1 MPFKF
6 IHITD
11 THLANPGLKL
21 YGLDPRARLDAAIAD
36 INKHQSD
43 AAFAVVTGDLTH
55 WGEAEILR
63 QFRRGDGS
71 AENSLHRHGRQS
83 RPRVACLD
91 GLKAAPRD
99 PNGFVQGTRT
109 TEHGLFVFLDTLDE
123 TSHAGEMCAKRLD
136 WLAKTLAAAPADMPF
151 VVFMHHP
158 PFPVGVHAM
167 DEIALQQSAEFA
179 EVIAPYRSR
188 IRHLFF
194 GHVHRPIFGSYGK
207 IPFSTLRGTNHQ
219 VWFELDAAA
228 AEHLASHE
236 PPAYGVVLID
246 GENLV
251 VHSHD
256 FLDTSL
262 RFPFEPHRREWTA
275 ATMRST
281 SRRGDMSLAEPAA
294 LPVAASAPPRLHVL
308 KRFTTRFKASLPAYL
323 LLLPSLVF
331 LALFTYGAMGRVLI
345 DALYQRATPKAPLR
359 FVGLDN
365 IAAVLADSAFTGA
378 VVNNL
383 IYAVGTAIPSMAWR
397 CCSRWRWRA
406 PTP

>member
-11 THLANPGLKL
+11 THLAGPGLKL

-36 INKHQSD
+36 INQHHSD

-55 WGEAEILR
+55 WGEPKAYADFAAAMAALKFPYIAMVGNHDR
-63 QFRRGDGS
+63 
-71 AENSLHRHGRQS
+71 
-83 RPRVACLD
+83 RVACLD

-109 TEHGLFVFLDTLDE
+109 TEHGMFVFLDTLDE
-123 TSHAGEMCAKRLD
+123 TSHAGEMCTRRFD
-136 WLAKTLAAAPADMPF
+136 WLAATLASAQDDTQF

-167 DEIALQQSAEFA
+167 DDIALKQRDEFA
-179 EVIAPYRSR
+179 EVIAPYRAR

-219 VWFELDAAA
+219 VWFELDDSAP
-228 AEHLASHE
+228 HLASHE

-246 GENLV
+246 HENLV

-262 RFPFEPHRREWTA
+262 RFPFA
-275 ATMRST
+275 A
-281 SRRGDMSLAEPAA
+281 PAGMDDRDYA
-294 LPVAASAPPRLHVL
+294 LN
-308 KRFTTRFKASLPAYL
+308 FPA
-323 LLLPSLVF
+323 
-331 LALFTYGAMGRVLI
+331 R
-345 DALYQRATPKAPLR
+345 
-359 FVGLDN
+359 
-365 IAAVLADSAFTGA
+365 
-378 VVNNL
+378 
-383 IYAVGTAIPSMAWR
+383 
-397 CCSRWRWRA
+397 
-406 PTP
+406 

>member
-6 IHITD
+6 IHLTD
-11 THLANPGLKL
+11 THIAGPGLKL
-21 YGLDPRARLDAAIAD
+21 YGLDPRARLDAAVAD

-55 WGEAEILR
+55 WGEPEAYADFATAMAALKMPYIAMVGNHDR
-63 QFRRGDGS
+63 
-71 AENSLHRHGRQS
+71 
-83 RPRVACLD
+83 RVACLD

-109 TEHGLFVFLDTLDE
+109 TEHCLFVFLDTLDE
-123 TSHAGEMCAKRLD
+123 TSHAGEMCAKRLG
-136 WLAKTLAAAPADMPF
+136 WLANTLAAAPADMPF

-167 DEIALQQSAEFA
+167 DEIALKQSAEFA
-179 EVIAPYRSR
+179 EVIAPYRAR

-219 VWFELDAAA
+219 VWFELDPNAP
-228 AEHLASHE
+228 HLASHE

-246 GENLV
+246 QENLV

-262 RFPFEPHRREWTA
+262 RFPFA
-275 ATMRST
+275 A
-281 SRRGDMSLAEPAA
+281 PAGMDDRDYA
-294 LPVAASAPPRLHVL
+294 LNFAAR
-308 KRFTTRFKASLPAYL
+308 
-323 LLLPSLVF
+323 
-331 LALFTYGAMGRVLI
+331 
-345 DALYQRATPKAPLR
+345 
-359 FVGLDN
+359 
-365 IAAVLADSAFTGA
+365 
-378 VVNNL
+378 
-383 IYAVGTAIPSMAWR
+383 
-397 CCSRWRWRA
+397 
-406 PTP
+406 

>member
-11 THLANPGLKL
+11 THLAGPGLKL
-21 YGLDPRARLDAAIAD
+21 YGLDPRTRLDAAIAD
-36 INKHQSD
+36 INTHQSD

-55 WGEAEILR
+55 WGEPASYANFAEAMAGLKIPYIAMVGNHDR
-63 QFRRGDGS
+63 
-71 AENSLHRHGRQS
+71 
-83 RPRVACLD
+83 RVACLD

-123 TSHAGEMCAKRLD
+123 MCAKRLG
-136 WLAKTLAAAPADMPF
+136 WLASTLAAAPTDTPL

-158 PFPVGVHAM
+158 PFPVGVYAM
-167 DEIALQQSAEFA
+167 DEIALKQSAEFA

-219 VWFELDAAA
+219 VWFELDPAATD
-228 AEHLASHE
+228 HLASHE

-246 GENLV
+246 QENLV

-262 RFPFEPHRREWTA
+262 RFPFA
-275 ATMRST
+275 A
-281 SRRGDMSLAEPAA
+281 PAGMDDRDYA
-294 LPVAASAPPRLHVL
+294 LN
-308 KRFTTRFKASLPAYL
+308 FPA
-323 LLLPSLVF
+323 
-331 LALFTYGAMGRVLI
+331 R
-345 DALYQRATPKAPLR
+345 
-359 FVGLDN
+359 
-365 IAAVLADSAFTGA
+365 
-378 VVNNL
+378 
-383 IYAVGTAIPSMAWR
+383 
-397 CCSRWRWRA
+397 
-406 PTP
+406 

>member
-6 IHITD
+6 IHLTD
-11 THLANPGLKL
+11 THLAGPGQKL

-36 INKHQSD
+36 INKHQAD

-55 WGEAEILR
+55 WGEPAAYANFAEAMAALKIPYIAMVGNHDR
-63 QFRRGDGS
+63 
-71 AENSLHRHGRQS
+71 
-83 RPRVACLD
+83 RVACLD

-99 PNGFVQGTRT
+99 SSGFVQGTRT

-123 TSHAGEMCAKRLD
+123 ASHAGEMCAKRLG
-136 WLAKTLAAAPADMPF
+136 WLASTLAAAPADMPF

-167 DEIALQQSAEFA
+167 DEIALKQSAEFA
-179 EVIAPYRSR
+179 EVIAPYRAR

-219 VWFELDAAA
+219 VWFELDTSAP
-228 AEHLASHE
+228 HLASHE

-246 GENLV
+246 RENLV

-262 RFPFEPHRREWTA
+262 RFPFAAPEGMNDRDYALNFTA
-275 ATMRST
+275 R
-281 SRRGDMSLAEPAA
+281 
-294 LPVAASAPPRLHVL
+294 
-308 KRFTTRFKASLPAYL
+308 
-323 LLLPSLVF
+323 
-331 LALFTYGAMGRVLI
+331 
-345 DALYQRATPKAPLR
+345 
-359 FVGLDN
+359 
-365 IAAVLADSAFTGA
+365 
-378 VVNNL
+378 
-383 IYAVGTAIPSMAWR
+383 
-397 CCSRWRWRA
+397 
-406 PTP
+406 